1 MTTLR
6 ANNLQSWYF
15 NMQTIDTIN
24 DNTEFKPS
32 GYPAVVLVGCLFLS
46 AFLCYSQI
54 NGNRVLILACLVL
67 FLLFVIW
74 TCNNGMLFSVLL
86 YFLPWS
92 PLLKLQHGGIS
103 YFTIALLVCC
113 VIFLYK
119 NGFSL
124 RIYQVIITAL
134 LVVLTL
140 TAKLLQGNSVANNYL
155 FFLAM
160 LLLFPC
166 ITGSRHF
173 TTSFWHLTLFF
184 ACGIIAAALSA
195 QQVAGYPNIL
205 QYIKVDSYLNIT
217 RLSGYYGDP
226 NFYCAHITACLAGTQ
241 LLLKRE
247 RKKIRQIILI
257 ILTVGLIYCGLLSA
271 SKSFI
276 IVTALLFFVW
286 IPILLEKENQDG
298 GRWGL
303 LIGILCVGAIVL
315 SSTVFQDLL
324 QIVDSR
330 FASASNLAELTTGR
344 TDLWLGYL
352 DEFSH
357 NAWLTILGEGYTDV
371 TLNGRASHNTLI
383 QGIFQ
388 FGVFGFP
395 LILCWVF
402 FTIKDVVAGMA
413 ISDINWKSAVLMGI
427 GVVVPWM
434 ALDILFFDEFFLLPV
449 YAALGIRYFSLSK
462 YPSIQMGSQENT

>member
-1 MTTLR
+1 M
-6 ANNLQSWYF
+6 
-15 NMQTIDTIN
+15 
-24 DNTEFKPS
+24 
-32 GYPAVVLVGCLFLS
+32 
-46 AFLCYSQI
+46 
-54 NGNRVLILACLVL
+54 
-67 FLLFVIW
+67 
-74 TCNNGMLFSVLL
+74 
-86 YFLPWS
+86 
-92 PLLKLQHGGIS
+92 
-103 YFTIALLVCC
+103 
-113 VIFLYK
+113 
-119 NGFSL
+119 
-124 RIYQVIITAL
+124 
-134 LVVLTL
+134 
-140 TAKLLQGNSVANNYL
+140 
-155 FFLAM
+155 
-160 LLLFPC
+160 
-166 ITGSRHF
+166 
-173 TTSFWHLTLFF
+173 
-184 ACGIIAAALSA
+184 
-195 QQVAGYPNIL
+195 
-205 QYIKVDSYLNIT
+205 
-217 RLSGYYGDP
+217 
-226 NFYCAHITACLAGTQ
+226 
-241 LLLKRE
+241 
-247 RKKIRQIILI
+247 
-257 ILTVGLIYCGLLSA
+257 
-271 SKSFI
+271 
-276 IVTALLFFVW
+276 
-286 IPILLEKENQDG
+286 
-298 GRWGL
+298 
-303 LIGILCVGAIVL
+303 GAIVL

-402 FTIKDVVAGMA
+402 LTIKDVVAGMA